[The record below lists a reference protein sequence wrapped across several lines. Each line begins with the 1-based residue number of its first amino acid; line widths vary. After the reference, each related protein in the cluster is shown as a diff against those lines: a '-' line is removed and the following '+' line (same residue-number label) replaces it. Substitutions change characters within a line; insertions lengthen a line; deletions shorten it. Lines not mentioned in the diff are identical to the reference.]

1 MIITVLVTILVLGV
15 LIFVHELGHF
25 AAAKSVDIEVP
36 TFSIGLG
43 PKLVGFRRGETEYVL
58 SWIPLG
64 GYVKMAG
71 MVDEEVTRML
81 EGGAEGE
88 DGAATR
94 EDAASAGPGT
104 AAGNIGA
111 VAGAGTSGGA
121 SPRDFDAKPLW
132 ARFMVISAGVVMNWL
147 FAVVAFAAVAMGR
160 GVIEPRIVDVSPD
173 SPAAA
178 AGLRTNDLITRVDG
192 VRVREAPHVT
202 TRIARRPGEPIDLVV
217 ERDGTGLTFVATPAP
232 VELEDAIAGASPT
245 IGRLGIIVGGETRQ
259 VGPVE
264 ALSRGWSTT
273 TYWGGAILEFLTELV
288 TGRTSPREL
297 GGPILIGEI
306 SGRAARAGFWEL
318 LAFMAII
325 SVNLAIFNVLP
336 IPVLDGGHLLFLAV
350 EVLRGGRPL
359 SIRQRLRFTQVGMFL
374 ILALMVWAVGND
386 VLRLVLR

>member
-88 DGAATR
+88 EGAATR

-104 AAGNIGA
+104 AAGHVGA
-111 VAGAGTSGGA
+111 VAGAETSGGA

-192 VRVREAPHVT
+192 VRVREAPQVT

-217 ERDGTGLTFVATPAP
+217 ERDGTDLTFVATPAP
-232 VELEDAIAGASPT
+232 VELEDVIAGASPT
-245 IGRLGIIVGGETRQ
+245 IGRLGIIVGAETRQ
-259 VGPVE
+259 AGPVE

-325 SVNLAIFNVLP
+325 SVNLAVFNVLP
-336 IPVLDGGHLLFLAV
+336 IPVLDGGHLLFMAV

-374 ILALMVWAVGND
+374 ILAIMVWAVGND